1 MIEHVVQFPASL
13 AVSLLLKEVVGAN
26 GKGVITVWLAD
37 HPGAR
42 AKFRIR
48 VMNLRRIPRTD
59 WKKTQF
65 RFLGG
70 GLAEIKWKHSDKEFR
85 AVGFYRGG
93 FFLMLIGCTHKQKVY
108 APHDWLNTA
117 KRRKGEVEN
126 GQWSSVEHE
135 P

>member
-1 MIEHVVQFPASL
+1 MKSVVQFRATTVL
-13 AVSLLLKEVVGAN
+13 SLLLKELVGAN
-26 GKGVITVWLAD
+26 GKGVITAWIAS

-48 VMNLRRIPRTD
+48 VMNLRRIPQAE

-85 AVGFYRGG
+85 AVGLYRDG
-93 FFLMLIGCTHKQKVY
+93 FFLMLIGCTHKQRVY
-108 APHDWLNTA
+108 DPHDWLNTA

-126 GQWSSVEHE
+126 GQWNTIEHE